1 MARKYGLPSAAA
13 ALFVL
18 LASTDPPSFAA
29 DAEGRQHAVSLVG
42 TPQYGPDFTHFDWV
56 NPNAPKG
63 GRVRQWA
70 LGSFDSLNPFPVKGS
85 VAAGVS
91 LIYDQLMSS
100 SPDEETTAY
109 GLIAEWMTHPD
120 DHSSATFQL
129 REGARFHD
137 GKPITPEDVVFSLDA
152 IKKASPNYAFY

>member
-18 LASTDPPSFAA
+18 LALTDPPSFAA

-63 GRVRQWA
+63 GRVRRWA
-70 LGSFDSLNPFPVKGS
+70 MGSFDSLNPFPVKGN
-85 VAAGVS
+85 AASGVGI
-91 LIYDQLMSS
+91 IYDTLMTQ
-100 SPDEETTAY
+100 SPDEPGASY
-109 GLIAEWMTHPD
+109 GLVAEWVAYPD
-120 DHSSATFQL
+120 DYSSATVQL
-129 REGARFHD
+129 RQGARFHD
-137 GKPITPEDVVFSLDA
+137 GKPITPEDVIF
-152 IKKASPNYAFY
+152 